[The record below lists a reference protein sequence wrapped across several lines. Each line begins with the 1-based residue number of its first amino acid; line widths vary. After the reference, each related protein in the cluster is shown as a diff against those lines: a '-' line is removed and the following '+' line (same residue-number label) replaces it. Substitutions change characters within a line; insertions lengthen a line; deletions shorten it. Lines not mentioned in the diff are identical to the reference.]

1 TNAIGYARTAVWAV
15 ARRDGDSAVVEIS
28 DDGPG
33 IPSAAL
39 PHVFDRLYQ
48 ADNQAT
54 RRGRG
59 SGLGLA
65 IVAELSARMGGR
77 CEVRSV
83 EGKGTTFTVRLPLSS

>member
-1 TNAIGYARTAVWAV
+1 
-15 ARRDGDSAVVEIS
+15 VVIEIS

-33 IPSAAL
+33 IPAGSL
-39 PHVFDRLYQ
+39 PYVFDRLYQ
-48 ADNQAT
+48 ADNQTA

-65 IVAELSARMGGR
+65 IVAELASRMGGR

-83 EGKGTTFTVRLPLSS
+83 EGQGTTFAVRLPLTP